1 MKSAKIISSALAAM
15 LILTSCAGN
24 SSNEATTTA
33 ASTTTVATTAATTTE
48 PAPEFA
54 QNPLTGEYT
63 LDFSAQG
70 KRPVAIMIDN
80 IGSSTPQNAQ
90 IVQCGIGEADIVYE
104 TLVEGGITR
113 LMAVYSDPSK
123 VSKIGPVRSARYSYV
138 ELAYGLDARFIHC
151 GADDI
156 NAAPLMNSLSMDNA
170 NVMNNYGSYVSRISN
185 GQAYEHT
192 LYITGSSA
200 SKIQSSGRSTLNENY
215 VDLFEY
221 NKEKVKYSQSGKRAD
236 ISFSNQYVTNF
247 VYDESSDTYKRCF
260 NNRELK
266 DYASGKNVCFDNI
279 YILFTTISQLD
290 SKGHMRSYLE
300 SGSGYCL
307 SGGTATPITWEKG
320 SAGRSLKFYDSD
332 GNVLKRN
339 PGNSYVGITS
349 TAQKSN
355 TTIQ

>member
-156 NAAPLMNSLSMDNA
+156 NATPLMNSLSMDNA

-221 NKEKVKYSQSGKRAD
+221 NNEKVKYSQSGKRAD

>member
-156 NAAPLMNSLSMDNA
+156 NATPLMSSLSMDNA

>member
-200 SKIQSSGRSTLNENY
+200 SKIQSSGRSTPNENY

>member
-156 NAAPLMNSLSMDNA
+156 NATPLMNSLSMDNA

>member
-1 MKSAKIISSALAAM
+1 MKSAKIISSVLAVM
-15 LILTSCAGN
+15 LILTSCN
-24 SSNEATTTA
+24 SSNSQDTTTTA
-33 ASTTTVATTAATTTE
+33 TMTTTVATTAATTTQ

-54 QNPLTGEYT
+54 KNPLTGEYT
-63 LDFSAQG
+63 LDFDAEG

-80 IGSSTPQNAQ
+80 IGSSSPQNAQ

-123 VSKIGPVRSARYSYV
+123 VSKIGPIRSARYSYV
-138 ELAYGLDARFIHC
+138 ELAYGLDARYVHC

-156 NAAPLMNSLSMDNA
+156 NATPLMNSLSMDNA
-170 NVMNNYGSYVSRISN
+170 NVMNSYGSYVSRISN
-185 GQAYEHT
+185 GQSYEHT
-192 LYITGSSA
+192 LYITGNSA
-200 SKIQSSGRSTLNENY
+200 AKIQSSGRSSLNENY

-221 NKEKVKYSQSGKRAD
+221 NDKKVKYSQSGVRAD

-247 VYDESSDTYKRCF
+247 VYDKSADTYKRYF

-279 YILFTTISQLD
+279 YILFTTVSQID
-290 SKGHMRSYLE
+290 SKGHMRSYLD

-349 TAQKSN
+349 TEQKPN